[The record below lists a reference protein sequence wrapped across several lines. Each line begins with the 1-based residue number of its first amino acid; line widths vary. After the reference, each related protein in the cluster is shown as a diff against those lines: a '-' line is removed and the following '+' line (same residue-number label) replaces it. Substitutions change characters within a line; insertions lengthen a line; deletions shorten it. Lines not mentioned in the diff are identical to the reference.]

1 MNSKIILNAEDQIAC
16 PHCNSEFP
24 IKEAVAKHLIEKHED
39 EYQQLLSKELV
50 SLQEQAAKSPGADG
64 KTRVHA
70 ACCDIREPDQVE
82 AFVAGVLEQF
92 GQVDVL
98 VNNAGGQF
106 PCPAEN
112 MSPKGWNAVVRN
124 NLNGTFFM
132 TREVAT
138 KAMIPRKR
146 GRIVMITA
154 MVARGFPGMSHT
166 GAARAGVENLTESL
180 AIEWAPAV
188 RVCAVTP
195 GLIATP
201 ESAAHY
207 PDPAAIAAT
216 VPMGRFGSPEDV
228 ADAVAFLA
236 SNRATYAT
244 GTHLVLDG
252 GGEWPAFLRA
262 LGPGVP
268 GAPPSS
274 ESS

>member
-1 MNSKIILNAEDQIAC
+1 MSQAHTRVVLVTGGTRGIGAAIAERFRRDGDTVVVCGRRAPSSAANFIAC
-16 PHCNSEFP
+16 DVRE
-24 IKEAVAKHLIEKHED
+24 EAD
-39 EYQQLLSKELV
+39 
-50 SLQEQAAKSPGADG
+50 
-64 KTRVHA
+64 
-70 ACCDIREPDQVE
+70 RERLFTTIME
-82 AFVAGVLEQF
+82 RWGRL
-92 GQVDVL
+92 DVL
-98 VNNAGGQF
+98 VNNAGGS
-106 PCPAEN
+106 PPAHAATASVRFHEKILALN
-112 MSPKGWNAVVRN
+112 LAAPLHLMQRANKQMQTQGAGVIVNIASVSGTRPSP
-124 NLNGTFFM
+124 GT
-132 TREVAT
+132 A
-138 KAMIPRKR
+138 AY
-146 GRIVMITA
+146 
-154 MVARGFPGMSHT
+154 
-166 GAARAGVENLTESL
+166 GAAKAGLLSLTRSL